1 MKKLNRKGF
10 TLVELLAVIVILA
23 IVVGITLVTV
33 LPTLKK
39 SRQDAFEITAQTA
52 ADYLG
57 KQYELYSIGEIAT
70 INTNIKSS
78 FDGLTFDATTGK
90 SASITFSADTIR
102 AAGLKPENYISGEW
116 YINKNTGRACVKLT
130 ASTNTTATAGTNNLK
145 GEAVA
150 GEYYDAKITNATNKT
165 SVTESDGC
173 K

>member
-52 ADYLG
+52 ADYLW
-57 KQYELYSIGEIAT
+57 KQYELYSIGEIDT
-70 INTNIKSS
+70 INANIKNS

-90 SASITFSADTIR
+90 
-102 AAGLKPENYISGEW
+102 
-116 YINKNTGRACVKLT
+116 
-130 ASTNTTATAGTNNLK
+130 
-145 GEAVA
+145 
-150 GEYYDAKITNATNKT
+150 
-165 SVTESDGC
+165 
-173 K
+173 

>member
-57 KQYELYSIGEIAT
+57 KQYELYSIGEIDT
-70 INTNIKSS
+70 INTNIKTS
-78 FDGLTFDATTGK
+78 FDGLTFDATTGN
-90 SASITFSADTIR
+90 SGYVSFTAPTIK
-102 AAGLKPENYISGEW
+102 AAGLKPENYISGRW
-116 YINKNTGRACVKLT
+116 YINKNTGRACVELT
-130 ASTNTTATAGTNNLK
+130 ASTNTTATGRKNNLK
-145 GEAVA
+145 GQAVA
-150 GEYYDAKITNATNKT
+150 GEYYDVKITDTTNKT
-165 SVTESDGC
+165 SVTKSDGC
-173 K
+173 